1 MPSQGRATARWRN
14 FLHRLVML
22 SGMDSVTQQHAV
34 LMILQAALRGMK
46 PGDILHLYS
55 TADAPPTLDATAYMR
70 SALR

>member
-1 MPSQGRATARWRN
+1 
-14 FLHRLVML
+14 ML
-22 SGMDSVTQQHAV
+22 SGRDSIAQQHAV
-34 LMILQAALRGMK
+34 PMILQAALRGMK